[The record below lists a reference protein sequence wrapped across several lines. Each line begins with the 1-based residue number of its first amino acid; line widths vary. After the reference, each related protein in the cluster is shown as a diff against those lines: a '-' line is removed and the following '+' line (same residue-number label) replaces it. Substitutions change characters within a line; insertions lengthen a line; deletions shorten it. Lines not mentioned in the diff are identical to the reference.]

1 MQDAARVEHAGSKIW
16 ANHSG
21 AGAGAGQGGNWYA
34 LKAKAKDTVGIIWYS
49 KCQCSII
56 MLLF

>member
-1 MQDAARVEHAGSKIW
+1 MQGP
-16 ANHSG
+16 
-21 AGAGAGQGGNWYA
+21 GAGAGQGGNWYA